1 MKQPPKVTNK
11 LTIGYT
17 LASMIVGIIFI
28 LAMWLLAKFDHHIR
42 VSVDIM
48 PYIKVLLSFALLGLV
63 VSILLLIFRKWVGRW
78 WCELLIC
85 MVICP
90 VAVGMVS
97 LTVQTSM
104 EGIWVLFA
112 LAGLL
117 IGLMIFGIYRVIRGL
132 L

>member
-17 LASMIVGIIFI
+17 LASMIVGITFI

-48 PYIKVLLSFALLGLV
+48 PYFKVLLSFALLGLII
-63 VSILLLIFRKWVGRW
+63 SFLLLILRKWASQW
-78 WCELLIC
+78 WAELLIC
-85 MVICP
+85 LVIRS
-90 VAVGMVS
+90 AAIGMVS

-104 EGIWVLFA
+104 EGIWVLFT

-117 IGLMIFGIYRVIRGL
+117 IGLMVFGIYRVIRGWL
-132 L
+132 